1 MTERYTTGRRNPRTG
16 TLMHPER
23 PRRWSKDDDILH
35 TPSFAYDQVRVSGFP
50 PVRFGSWHRFHSDNT
65 HVFKPDSS
73 STARKPAYFHVGIDI
88 KQILTP
94 TTTRTRKTK
103 IICAI
108 GPASWS
114 VEMLGARIAVA
125 YALLTD
131 ILLVLLGQLL
141 DAGMNVARLNFSHGD
156 HELHM
161 KSLINLRKAM
171 ATRPRCHCA
180 VLLDTKGP
188 EIRSGFLKGHRPV
201 QLKAGQTLEIT
212 TDYGLEGDSSRVAC
226 TYEQLPTSV
235 SIGSKILCDDGSLI
249 MTVLECLPESIIVRV
264 HNDHVL
270 EEKKNIN
277 LPGAAIQIPGITE
290 KDKDDLLNFAIPNGV
305 DIVSGS
311 FVRSAANVRAIRKC
325 LGEAGRHIRVHAKIE
340 SQEALQNIDEIIAE
354 ADGIHVSRGDLGME
368 LSPERVF
375 LAQKMI
381 IGKANRA
388 AKPVVTSTQMLQSMT
403 KKMMPSNAECT
414 DVANAVLD
422 GTDAMM
428 LSAETAKG
436 MYPREAV
443 ETMARICIEAEQAL
457 DYAEVYRLHR
467 ASSKHV
473 SLCEN
478 VASSAVEISLDMDIK
493 LIISITDT
501 GSSTKLLA
509 KYRPKANIL
518 AVTSSTLTS
527 RQLSGVSRG
536 VTALLVGSM
545 TGVEDLTRKAI
556 EYAKDAGL
564 IKSGEIAILVHGL
577 GDDVSSSTN
586 VVKVIEVAKQGYT
599 SPKQSFFSGIH
610 IPFTN

>member
-1 MTERYTTGRRNPRTG
+1 MRRSMSERHGSARNPRTG
-16 TLMHPER
+16 TVMHSL
-23 PRRWSKDDDILH
+23 PRRRSKDDELMR
-35 TPSFAYDQVRVSGFP
+35 TPSSAYDQLRVSGFP
-50 PVRFGSWHRFHSDNT
+50 PVRLGSWHRYRSLSQEFDD
-65 HVFKPDSS
+65 VFKPESS
-73 STARKPAYFHVGIDI
+73 SIARKPANFHVGIEL
-88 KQILTP
+88 KQIMTP
-94 TTTRTRKTK
+94 TTARARKTK

-114 VEMLGARIAVA
+114 VEM
-125 YALLTD
+125 
-131 ILLVLLGQLL
+131 LGQLL

-161 KSLINLRKAM
+161 RSLSNLREAM
-171 ATRPRCHCA
+171 AARPGCHCA

-188 EIRSGFLKGHRPV
+188 EIRSGFLKGHTPV

-212 TDYGLEGDSSRVAC
+212 TDYGVEGDSSRIAC

-235 SIGSKILCDDGSLI
+235 SVGSKILCDDGSLV
-249 MTVLECLPESIIVRV
+249 MTVIECRPESIVVRV
-264 HNDHVL
+264 HNDHLL
-270 EEKKNIN
+270 EEKKNMN

-290 KDKDDLLNFAIPNGV
+290 KDEDDLLNFAIPNGV

-311 FVRSAANVRAIRKC
+311 FVRSAANVRAIREC
-325 LGEAGRHIRVHAKIE
+325 LGEDGRHIRVHAKIE

-388 AKPVVTSTQMLQSMT
+388 GKPVVTSTQMLQSMT
-403 KKMMPSNAECT
+403 KKIIPSNAECT

-436 MYPREAV
+436 MYPKEAV
-443 ETMARICIEAEQAL
+443 ATMAKICIEAEQAL

-467 ASSKHV
+467 AANNKNV
-473 SLCEN
+473 SMCES
-478 VASSAVEISLDMDIK
+478 VASSAVEISVDMDVK
-493 LIISITDT
+493 LIISITDS
-501 GSSTKLLA
+501 GDSTKLLA
-509 KYRPKANIL
+509 KYRPKANIV
-518 AVTSSTLTS
+518 AVTSSTLTA

-536 VTALLVGSM
+536 VTALLVDSM
-545 TGVEDLTRKAI
+545 TDVDDLTLQAI
-556 EYAKDAGL
+556 AFAKERGL
-564 IKSGEIAILVHGL
+564 IKSGDVVILVHGL
-577 GDDVSSSTN
+577 DDAVSKSTN
-586 VVKVIEVAKQGYT
+586 VVKVIEVDKQSCSSYS
-599 SPKQSFFSGIH
+599 SPKHSFFSGIH
-610 IPFTN
+610 IPFT

>member
-1 MTERYTTGRRNPRTG
+1 MRRTASERHAIGRNPRTG
-16 TLMHPER
+16 TLTRPGL
-23 PRRWSKDDDILH
+23 PRRWSKDEVLMSP
-35 TPSFAYDQVRVSGFP
+35 PSSAYDQLRVSGFP
-50 PVRFGSWHRFHSDNT
+50 PVQLGSWHRYRSLSQEFDD
-65 HVFKPDSS
+65 VFKPDSS
-73 STARKPAYFHVGIDI
+73 SIAREPAKFHVGIEI
-88 KQILTP
+88 KQLLMP
-94 TTTRTRKTK
+94 TTARARKTK

-108 GPASWS
+108 GPASW
-114 VEMLGARIAVA
+114 
-125 YALLTD
+125 
-131 ILLVLLGQLL
+131 QLL

-156 HELHM
+156 HELHQR
-161 KSLINLRKAM
+161 SLSNLREAM
-171 ATRPRCHCA
+171 AARPGCHCA

-188 EIRSGFLKGHRPV
+188 EIRSGFLKGHKPV

-212 TDYGLEGDSSRVAC
+212 TDYGVEGDRSRIAC

-235 SIGSKILCDDGSLI
+235 SPGDDCTGMLA
-249 MTVLECLPESIIVRV
+249 ESIIVRV

-270 EEKKNIN
+270 EEKKNMN
-277 LPGAAIQIPGITE
+277 LPAAIQIPGITE
-290 KDKDDLLNFAIPNGV
+290 KDEDDLLNFAIPNGV

-311 FVRSAANVRAIRKC
+311 FVRSAANVRAIREC

-388 AKPVVTSTQMLQSMT
+388 GKPVVTSTQMLQSMT
-403 KKMMPSNAECT
+403 KKIIPSNAECT

-436 MYPREAV
+436 MYPKEAV
-443 ETMARICIEAEQAL
+443 ETMAKICVEAEQAL

-467 ASSKHV
+467 AANGKHV
-473 SLCEN
+473 SMFES
-478 VASSAVEISLDMDIK
+478 VASSAVEISLDMGVK

-518 AVTSSTLTS
+518 AVTSSILTA

-536 VTALLVGSM
+536 VTAMLVESM
-545 TGVEDLTRKAI
+545 AGVEDITLKAI
-556 EYAKDAGL
+556 AYAKERGL
-564 IKSGEIAILVHGL
+564 IKSGEIVVLVHGL
-577 GDDVSSSTN
+577 DDTISASTN
-586 VVKVIEVAKQGYT
+586 VVKVIEVAKKGYS
-599 SPKQSFFSGIH
+599 SPKNSFLSGLH
-610 IPFTN
+610 VPFT

>member
-1 MTERYTTGRRNPRTG
+1 MRRSASERHAVGRNPRTG
-16 TLMHPER
+16 TLTR
-23 PRRWSKDDDILH
+23 LRRWSKDDV
-35 TPSFAYDQVRVSGFP
+35 PSAAYDQL
-50 PVRFGSWHRFHSDNT
+50 
-65 HVFKPDSS
+65 
-73 STARKPAYFHVGIDI
+73 RKFHVGIEI

-94 TTTRTRKTK
+94 TTTRARKTK

-114 VEMLGARIAVA
+114 VDM
-125 YALLTD
+125 
-131 ILLVLLGQLL
+131 LGQLL

-156 HELHM
+156 HELH
-161 KSLINLRKAM
+161 KRSLSNLREAM
-171 ATRPRCHCA
+171 AARAGCHCA

-188 EIRSGFLKGHRPV
+188 EIRSGFLKEHKPV
-201 QLKAGQTLEIT
+201 QLK
-212 TDYGLEGDSSRVAC
+212 
-226 TYEQLPTSV
+226 
-235 SIGSKILCDDGSLI
+235 
-249 MTVLECLPESIIVRV
+249 ECLPESIIVRV
-264 HNDHVL
+264 HNDHIL
-270 EEKKNIN
+270 EEKKNMN

-290 KDKDDLLNFAIPNGV
+290 KDEDDLLNFAIPNGV

-311 FVRSAANVRAIRKC
+311 FVRSAANVRAIREC

-388 AKPVVTSTQMLQSMT
+388 GKPVVTSTQMLQSMT
-403 KKMMPSNAECT
+403 KKIIPSNAECT

-436 MYPREAV
+436 MYPKEAV
-443 ETMARICIEAEQAL
+443 ETMAKICVEAEQAL

-467 ASSKHV
+467 AANSKHV
-473 SLCEN
+473 SMYES
-478 VASSAVEISLDMDIK
+478 VASSAVEISLDMGVK

-518 AVTSSTLTS
+518 AVTSSTLTA

-536 VTALLVGSM
+536 VTALLVEYMAGI
-545 TGVEDLTRKAI
+545 EDLTLKAI
-556 EYAKDAGL
+556 AYAKERGL
-564 IKSGEIAILVHGL
+564 IQSGEIVILVHGL
-577 GDDVSSSTN
+577 DDTISASTN
-586 VVKVIEVAKQGYT
+586 VVKVIEVAKKGYT
-599 SPKQSFFSGIH
+599 SPKNSFTSGLH
-610 IPFTN
+610 VPFT

>member
-1 MTERYTTGRRNPRTG
+1 MRRNLSDRHTIGRNPRTG
-16 TLMHPER
+16 TLTRPGL
-23 PRRWSKDDDILH
+23 PRRWSKDDELMR
-35 TPSFAYDQVRVSGFP
+35 TPSSAYDQLRVSGFP
-50 PVRFGSWHRFHSDNT
+50 PMQLGSWHRRYRSISQEFDD
-65 HVFKPDSS
+65 VFKPA
-73 STARKPAYFHVGIDI
+73 TASIAREPAKFRVGIEVQ
-88 KQILTP
+88 QILTP
-94 TTTRTRKTK
+94 TKARARKTK

-114 VEMLGARIAVA
+114 VEM
-125 YALLTD
+125 
-131 ILLVLLGQLL
+131 LGQLL

-156 HELHM
+156 HEMH
-161 KSLINLRKAM
+161 KRSLSNLRKAM
-171 ATRPRCHCA
+171 AARPGCHCA

-188 EIRSGFLKGHRPV
+188 EIRSGFLKGHTPV

-212 TDYGLEGDSSRVAC
+212 TDYGVEGDSSRIAC
-226 TYEQLPTSV
+226 TYKQLPTSV
-235 SIGSKILCDDGSLI
+235 SVGSKILCDDGSLV

-270 EEKKNIN
+270 EEKKNMN

-290 KDKDDLLNFAIPNGV
+290 KDENDLVNFAIPHGV

-311 FVRSAANVRAIRKC
+311 FVRSAANVRAIREC

-340 SQEALQNIDEIIAE
+340 SQEALENVDEIIAE

-388 AKPVVTSTQMLQSMT
+388 GKPVVTSTQMLQSMT
-403 KKMMPSNAECT
+403 KKITPSNAECT

-436 MYPREAV
+436 MYPKEAV
-443 ETMARICIEAEQAL
+443 ETMAKICVESEQAM

-467 ASSKHV
+467 AANRQQV
-473 SLCEN
+473 SMYES
-478 VASSAVEISLDMDIK
+478 VASSAVEISLDMDVK

-518 AVTSSTLTS
+518 AVTSSALTA

-536 VTALLVGSM
+536 VTSMLVDSM
-545 TGVEDLTRKAI
+545 VGVEDLTLGAI
-556 EYAKDAGL
+556 AYAKDQGL
-564 IKSGEIAILVHGL
+564 IKSGEIVILVHGL
-577 GDDVSSSTN
+577 DDSVSTSTN
-586 VVKVIEVAKQGYT
+586 VVKVIEVAKKGYS
-599 SPKQSFFSGIH
+599 SPKHSFFSGLH
-610 IPFTN
+610 IPFT

>member
-1 MTERYTTGRRNPRTG
+1 MRRNLSDRHTIGRNPRTG
-16 TLMHPER
+16 TLTRPGL
-23 PRRWSKDDDILH
+23 PRRWSKDDELMR
-35 TPSFAYDQVRVSGFP
+35 TPSSAYDQLLVSGFP
-50 PVRFGSWHRFHSDNT
+50 PVQLGSWHRYRSISQEFDD
-65 HVFKPDSS
+65 VFKPVSAS
-73 STARKPAYFHVGIDI
+73 IAREPAKFRVGIEI
-88 KQILTP
+88 QQILTP
-94 TTTRTRKTK
+94 TKARARKTK

-114 VEMLGARIAVA
+114 VEM
-125 YALLTD
+125 
-131 ILLVLLGQLL
+131 LGQLL

-156 HELHM
+156 HELH
-161 KSLINLRKAM
+161 KRSLSNLREAM
-171 ATRPRCHCA
+171 AARPGCHCA

-188 EIRSGFLKGHRPV
+188 EIRSGFLKEHKPV
-201 QLKAGQTLEIT
+201 QLQAGQMLEIT
-212 TDYGLEGDSSRVAC
+212 TDYGVEGDSSRIAC

-235 SIGSKILCDDGSLI
+235 SVGSKILCDDGSLV
-249 MTVLECLPESIIVRV
+249 MTVLECLSDSIIVRV

-270 EEKKNIN
+270 EEKKNMN

-290 KDKDDLLNFAIPNGV
+290 KDENDLLNFAIPHGV

-311 FVRSAANVRAIRKC
+311 FVRSAANVRAIREC

-388 AKPVVTSTQMLQSMT
+388 GKPVVTSTQMLQSMT
-403 KKMMPSNAECT
+403 KKITPSNAECT

-436 MYPREAV
+436 MYPKEAV
-443 ETMARICIEAEQAL
+443 ETMAKICVEAEQAM

-467 ASSKHV
+467 AANRKQV
-473 SLCEN
+473 SMYES
-478 VASSAVEISLDMDIK
+478 VASSAVEISLDMGVK

-518 AVTSSTLTS
+518 AVTSSELTA
-527 RQLSGVSRG
+527 RQLSGVSR
-536 VTALLVGSM
+536 
-545 TGVEDLTRKAI
+545 
-556 EYAKDAGL
+556 
-564 IKSGEIAILVHGL
+564 
-577 GDDVSSSTN
+577 
-586 VVKVIEVAKQGYT
+586 
-599 SPKQSFFSGIH
+599 
-610 IPFTN
+610 

>member
-1 MTERYTTGRRNPRTG
+1 MRRTASERHAIGRNPRTG
-16 TLMHPER
+16 TLTRPGL
-23 PRRWSKDDDILH
+23 PRRWSKDEVLMSP
-35 TPSFAYDQVRVSGFP
+35 PSSAYDQLRVSGFP
-50 PVRFGSWHRFHSDNT
+50 PVQLGSWHRYRSLSQEFDD
-65 HVFKPDSS
+65 VFKPDSS
-73 STARKPAYFHVGIDI
+73 SIAREPAKFHVGIEI
-88 KQILTP
+88 KQLLMP
-94 TTTRTRKTK
+94 TTARARKTK

-114 VEMLGARIAVA
+114 VDM
-125 YALLTD
+125 
-131 ILLVLLGQLL
+131 LGQLL

-156 HELHM
+156 HELHQR
-161 KSLINLRKAM
+161 SLSNLREAM
-171 ATRPRCHCA
+171 AARPGCHCA

-188 EIRSGFLKGHRPV
+188 EIRSGFLKGHKPV

-212 TDYGLEGDSSRVAC
+212 TDYGVEGDRSRIAC
-226 TYEQLPTSV
+226 TYEQLPTSASV
-235 SIGSKILCDDGSLI
+235 GSKILCDDGSLV

-270 EEKKNIN
+270 EEKKNMN

-290 KDKDDLLNFAIPNGV
+290 KDEDDLLNFAIPNGV

-311 FVRSAANVRAIRKC
+311 FVRSAANVRAIREC

-388 AKPVVTSTQMLQSMT
+388 GKPVVTSTQMLQSMT
-403 KKMMPSNAECT
+403 KKIIPSNAECT

-436 MYPREAV
+436 MYPKEAV
-443 ETMARICIEAEQAL
+443 ETMAKICVEAEQAL

-467 ASSKHV
+467 AANGKHV
-473 SLCEN
+473 SMFES
-478 VASSAVEISLDMDIK
+478 VASSAVEISLDMGVK

-518 AVTSSTLTS
+518 AVTSSILTA

-536 VTALLVGSM
+536 VTAMLFESM
-545 TGVEDLTRKAI
+545 AGVEDITLKAI
-556 EYAKDAGL
+556 AYAKERGL
-564 IKSGEIAILVHGL
+564 IKSGEIVVLVHGL
-577 GDDVSSSTN
+577 DDTISASTN
-586 VVKVIEVAKQGYT
+586 VVKVIEVAKKGYS
-599 SPKQSFFSGIH
+599 SPKNSFLSGLH
-610 IPFTN
+610 VPFT

>member
-94 TTTRTRKTK
+94 TTTRARKTK

-114 VEMLGARIAVA
+114 VEMLG
-125 YALLTD
+125 
-131 ILLVLLGQLL
+131 
-141 DAGMNVARLNFSHGD
+141 
-156 HELHM
+156 
-161 KSLINLRKAM
+161 
-171 ATRPRCHCA
+171 
-180 VLLDTKGP
+180 P
-188 EIRSGFLKGHRPV
+188 EIRSGFLKGHRP
-201 QLKAGQTLEIT
+201 AGQKLEIT